1 MQSENLDLQWVK
13 APKQDRSFDTQQR
26 IVDAAQRM
34 MEHGKA
40 FHEIGVAELVKEAHS
55 SVGAFYSRF
64 RDKDALLRVLQA
76 ELNREGFAT
85 AAQTFAKVGDTPI
98 PLDVLVRAFVQLAVA
113 AYRDQHGLRRALL
126 VEMARDKGLRDRAAE
141 LSAETC
147 AGLTKL
153 LATRFPSVPASRVE
167 LAVDMAHR
175 MVYGVLDQK
184 LLFDLESPT
193 ARALADDTLVAE
205 LTTALLAYLRATLGG

>member
-1 MQSENLDLQWVK
+1 MHSENLELHWVK
-13 APKQDRSFDTQQR
+13 PPRQERSHETQQR

-64 RDKDALLRVLQA
+64 RDKDALLRVLQS

-85 AAQTFAKVGDTPI
+85 AAETFAKVDATKVPI
-98 PLDVLVRAFVQLAVA
+98 EILVRAFVQLAVA

-141 LSAETC
+141 LSSETC
-147 AGLTKL
+147 AGLSRL
-153 LATRFPSVPASRVE
+153 LAARFPGAPAARVE
-167 LAVDMAHR
+167 LAVDVAHR
-175 MVYGVLDQK
+175 IVYGLLDQK

-193 ARALADDTLVAE
+193 ARVLDDDTLVTE
-205 LTTALLAYLRATLGG
+205 LTTAVCAYLSATLLT

>member
-1 MQSENLDLQWVK
+1 MPSEHLDLQWVK
-13 APKQDRSFDTQQR
+13 PPRQERSHDTQQR

-85 AAQTFAKVGDTPI
+85 AAETFAKVGNVPVAI
-98 PLDVLVRAFVQLAVA
+98 DVLVRAFVSLAVT
-113 AYRDQHGLRRALL
+113 AYREQHGLRRALL

-147 AGLTKL
+147 GGLSRL
-153 LATRFPSVPASRVE
+153 LAARFPAAPPARVE
-167 LAVDMAHR
+167 LAVDIAHR
-175 MVYGVLDQK
+175 MVYGMLDQK

-193 ARALADDTLVAE
+193 SRVVDDDTLVAE
-205 LTTALLAYLRATLGG
+205 LTTALCSYLRATLD